1 MTAPAGYQATVVR
14 NAAGYQLDT
23 DPQVDLRGCRRETA
37 NLLNRTNTNF
47 QPAPTASH
55 EETP

>member
-1 MTAPAGYQATVVR
+1 MTAP
-14 NAAGYQLDT
+14 AGYQLDT